1 MSYDIAKD
9 STYNT
14 YMKYFVFMDNQLL
27 HIQCVYVHKKNFLYQ
42 QVPLTLGVQFI
53 YLKKSIYNYKI
64 TLNNEKNKITPTKY
78 SLSDNIY
85 FKNLINN
92 SSNSNENILADKKKE
107 NTNADYYTERDD
119 SNFERIKQFPP
130 QTSDEFIKKKND
142 NYVISN
148 NYKVSDVSAFEQI
161 IKSNNIQKNTSTSVN
176 NRNINS

>member
-1 MSYDIAKD
+1 MIKKKISDNYTDNDLIAFEK
-9 STYNT
+9 
-14 YMKYFVFMDNQLL
+14 LE
-27 HIQCVYVHKKNFLYQ
+27 NFN
-42 QVPLTLGVQFI
+42 
-53 YLKKSIYNYKI
+53 NYKI
-64 TLNNEKNKITPTKY
+64 TLNDEKNKITPTKY

-176 NRNINS
+176 NRNIKIIDSDKLDKGKKKLGIEKIKVIYFD

>member
-1 MSYDIAKD
+1 MIKKKISDNYTDNDLIAFEK
-9 STYNT
+9 
-14 YMKYFVFMDNQLL
+14 LE
-27 HIQCVYVHKKNFLYQ
+27 NFN
-42 QVPLTLGVQFI
+42 
-53 YLKKSIYNYKI
+53 NYKI
-64 TLNNEKNKITPTKY
+64 TLKDEKNKITPTKY
-78 SLSDNIY
+78 SVSDNVY

-92 SSNSNENILADKKKE
+92 SSNSNENILANKKKE

-176 NRNINS
+176 NRNIKIIDSDKLDKDKKKLGIEKIKVIYFD

>member
-1 MSYDIAKD
+1 MIKKKISDNYTDNDLIAFEK
-9 STYNT
+9 
-14 YMKYFVFMDNQLL
+14 LE
-27 HIQCVYVHKKNFLYQ
+27 NFN
-42 QVPLTLGVQFI
+42 
-53 YLKKSIYNYKI
+53 NYKI
-64 TLNNEKNKITPTKY
+64 TLNDEKNKITPTKY
-78 SLSDNIY
+78 SVSDNIY

-142 NYVISN
+142 NHVISN

-176 NRNINS
+176 NRNIKIIDSDKLDKDKKKLGIEKIKVIYFD

>member
-1 MSYDIAKD
+1 MIKKKISNNYTDNDLIAFEK
-9 STYNT
+9 
-14 YMKYFVFMDNQLL
+14 LE
-27 HIQCVYVHKKNFLYQ
+27 NFN
-42 QVPLTLGVQFI
+42 
-53 YLKKSIYNYKI
+53 NYKI
-64 TLNNEKNKITPTKY
+64 TLNDEKNKITPTKY
-78 SLSDNIY
+78 SVSDNIY

-130 QTSDEFIKKKND
+130 QTNDEFIKKKND

-176 NRNINS
+176 NRNIKIIDSDKLDKDKKKLGIEKIKVIYFD

>member
-1 MSYDIAKD
+1 MIKKKISDNYTDNDLIAFEK
-9 STYNT
+9 
-14 YMKYFVFMDNQLL
+14 LE
-27 HIQCVYVHKKNFLYQ
+27 NFN
-42 QVPLTLGVQFI
+42 
-53 YLKKSIYNYKI
+53 NYKI
-64 TLNNEKNKITPTKY
+64 TLNDEKNKITPTKY
-78 SLSDNIY
+78 SVSDNIY

-130 QTSDEFIKKKND
+130 QTSGEFIKKKND

-176 NRNINS
+176 NRNIKIIDSDKLDKDKKKLGIEKIKVIYFD